1 MSLVHKLSVAIRT
14 LIFPETKCFLCS
26 VLMQCCATRMDS
38 SLDLWK
44 NQSTLYRQLESH
56 CKMALCSAQV
66 NSLGYHLFWYFFPKG
81 SLLAFLQYIK
91 VIKKTQCSYD
101 YIHSFRLMDSFI
113 QYPSEKNELKC
124 LLADILCTS
133 CSADGQVPGG
143 SSLLSSQDMSLLCA
157 VYLFT
162 AMQMIADVWRESR
175 MCSKAL

>member
-14 LIFPETKCFLCS
+14 LIFPETKCFLCG
-26 VLMQCCATRMDS
+26 VLMQCCATLRDS

-44 NQSTLYRQLESH
+44 NQSTLYRQLESQ
-56 CKMALCSAQV
+56 CKMALCSPQV
-66 NSLGYHLFWYFFPKG
+66 NSLGYHLFWYFFPTG

-113 QYPSEKNELKC
+113 RYSSEKNELKC

-133 CSADGQVPGG
+133 RSADGQVPGR

-162 AMQMIADVWRESR
+162 AMQMIADVWCGSR